1 MTGYKNIG
9 LIGAS
14 GDIGKIILD
23 GLVASSSFNITI
35 LSRKESKANFPAG
48 IIVRKSDFSDADLE
62 VAFNGQDAVISAVG
76 AAAFGGQKN
85 IVNAAVRS
93 GAQRFI
99 PSEVSSNGQNETALK
114 LTPFFGQKKALLKY
128 LKTKQSDG
136 ISWTAIAT
144 SGLLDWLKGLQC
156 YSTPKRPVTGT
167 STSRLLKPPRTR
179 SWLYW
184 KKQQGLNGL

>member
-1 MTGYKNIG
+1 M
-9 LIGAS
+9 
-14 GDIGKIILD
+14 
-23 GLVASSSFNITI
+23 
-35 LSRKESKANFPAG
+35 SRKESKANFPAG

-144 SGLLDWLKGLQC
+144 SGLLDWLKGTSVLQHPQETSNR
-156 YSTPKRPVTGT
+156 YLYIASLETAQNEILAVLEEATGT
-167 STSRLLKPPRTR
+167 EWSVKATTTEEQVAQLIGFIVCLQY
-179 SWLYW
+179 LNA
-184 KKQQGLNGL
+184 QGPKT